1 MTAPPAAPDI
11 HAIIDGHRVRTVFQP
26 LVDLASGDVV
36 AFEALSRGPAGSSLE
51 RPDLMLEA
59 AQRVGRLGEL
69 DRLCRSTAVQTA
81 IRTSPWPAGLALF
94 LNAEPTEMDLGSL
107 EVLTAAH
114 DHGVSVTVE
123 LTERDVA
130 RDLATLLAAAE
141 RIRSQGGRVA
151 LDDVGADPA
160 SLALI
165 PLLRPDVVK
174 LDMGLLRTYSAGPV
188 AATANAVRAYAE
200 ESGATVVAEGIE
212 TEADVQTALVLGATV
227 GQGWLFGRPGPL
239 HVGHRA
245 VRALPA
251 PMAAM
256 TSPDKRTPFDVVSA
270 VRPTLLSTKELLLP
284 ISHTLEQHGL
294 SMGIPPMLLSA
305 FQQNRHFTPATAHRY
320 EELAARLPFVAALGV
335 GMPSAPAPGVRGA
348 ALAHHDPLV
357 GEWSVVVLGA
367 HFAAAVVAQ
376 DMGDDGVERHRRF
389 RYAVTH
395 DRSLVVAAARTLIDR
410 VVPA

>member
-1 MTAPPAAPDI
+1 
-11 HAIIDGHRVRTVFQP
+11 
-26 LVDLASGDVV
+26 
-36 AFEALSRGPAGSSLE
+36 
-51 RPDLMLEA
+51 MLEA

-284 ISHTLEQHGL
+284 TLAHTRATRAQHG
-294 SMGIPPMLLSA
+294 
-305 FQQNRHFTPATAHRY
+305 NPAD
-320 EELAARLPFVAALGV
+320 AALGV
-335 GMPSAPAPGVRGA
+335 SAESAFHSGDGPPLRGA
-348 ALAHHDPLV
+348 RRTLAVRRRTRRGNAECP
-357 GEWSVVVLGA
+357 GTWRSGCCA
-367 HFAAAVVAQ
+367 RSPRSAR
-376 DMGDDGVERHRRF
+376 GRVERRRA
-389 RYAVTH
+389 RRTLRGRSCRPGHGRRRRRATPTGSICRH
-395 DRSLVVAAARTLIDR
+395 DDRSLVVAAARTLIDR